1 MTPRRGVDSAA
12 ALPLLQV
19 SQHASNPKRRPPQ
32 HAVATLGARRV
43 AKLASACGAVAALLL
58 LVSLLLC
65 GSARFS
71 TQGTSPAACLQ
82 PPTVRDEDKAVTGAA
97 GAAPALAAPSF
108 LLLWTTAATA
118 FTLRSR
124 RCLESLLFHHPRAT
138 VRIFSNSLPPSAIAP
153 LRAAGY
159 TVSVQ
164 GYDAAELLRGTPA
177 APWLLRQAEWEKGP
191 YWYSH
196 LTDVLR
202 LALLWREG
210 GVYVDTDVVL
220 MRPLPWPLPLAM
232 GIESFVLG
240 DPSSPILN
248 GAVLLVPSRR
258 SPLLWVAMHEFASTY
273 HPELWGWNGP
283 ELLTRVVLR
292 CAGAFS
298 NAPSGARLTAAG
310 NESLSHGSGA
320 RSSSG
325 ASRVLLLPPEV
336 FYPIHWKDVTAYM
349 GAEDLARQER
359 MWHRIERRAL
369 AVHLWNRKTA
379 ALALH
384 PRSVLYRVLSAFP
397 VLPLEGAVAEGAEAL

>member
-1 MTPRRGVDSAA
+1 MTPRRGVDAA
-12 ALPLLQV
+12 VALPLLQI
-19 SQHASNPKRRPPQ
+19 SQHASNPKRRPPL

-43 AKLASACGAVAALLL
+43 AKLASACCAVAALLW
-58 LVSLLLC
+58 LVQRTR
-65 GSARFS
+65 GTAH
-71 TQGTSPAACLQ
+71 TSPSACLQ
-82 PPTVRDEDKAVTGAA
+82 PPTVDDEDKAVTGAA
-97 GAAPALAAPSF
+97 GAATALAAPSF
-108 LLLWTTAATA
+108 LLLWTTAATD

-138 VRIFSNSLPPSAIAP
+138 VRIFSNTLGEDAIAP

-159 TVSVQ
+159 AVSVQ

-177 APWLLRQAEWEKGP
+177 APWLLRLAEWEKGP

-220 MRPLPWPLPLAM
+220 MRPLPWPLRLPLLLPRRTNESARSSGHGLSQAWAAM

-240 DPSSPILN
+240 DPTMPILN

-292 CAGAFS
+292 C
-298 NAPSGARLTAAG
+298 
-310 NESLSHGSGA
+310 GSTG
-320 RSSSG
+320 G
-325 ASRVLLLPPEV
+325 ASVLLLPPEV
-336 FYPIHWKDVTAYM
+336 FYPIHWKDVAAYT

-359 MWHRIERRAL
+359 MWRRIERRAL
-369 AVHLWNRKTA
+369 TVHLWNRKTA

-384 PRSVLYRVLSAFP
+384 PRSVLSRLLSAFP
-397 VLPLEGAVAEGAEAL
+397 VLPLEGAGAL

>member
-1 MTPRRGVDSAA
+1 
-12 ALPLLQV
+12 
-19 SQHASNPKRRPPQ
+19 
-32 HAVATLGARRV
+32 
-43 AKLASACGAVAALLL
+43 
-58 LVSLLLC
+58 
-65 GSARFS
+65 
-71 TQGTSPAACLQ
+71 
-82 PPTVRDEDKAVTGAA
+82 
-97 GAAPALAAPSF
+97 
-108 LLLWTTAATA
+108 
-118 FTLRSR
+118 
-124 RCLESLLFHHPRAT
+124 
-138 VRIFSNSLPPSAIAP
+138 
-153 LRAAGY
+153 
-159 TVSVQ
+159 
-164 GYDAAELLRGTPA
+164 
-177 APWLLRQAEWEKGP
+177 
-191 YWYSH
+191 
-196 LTDVLR
+196 
-202 LALLWREG
+202 
-210 GVYVDTDVVL
+210 
-220 MRPLPWPLPLAM
+220 M
-232 GIESFVLG
+232 GIESFVRG

-320 RSSSG
+320 VVGARSSSG

-336 FYPIHWKDVTAYM
+336 FYPIHWKDVAAYT

-359 MWHRIERRAL
+359 MWRRIERRAL

-397 VLPLEGAVAEGAEAL
+397 VLPLEGAVAEGPEAL

>member
-12 ALPLLQV
+12 ALPQVQV

-32 HAVATLGARRV
+32 HAVATLGVRRV
-43 AKLASACGAVAALLL
+43 VKLASACGAVAALLL
-58 LVSLLLC
+58 LVSVT
-65 GSARFS
+65 SR
-71 TQGTSPAACLQ
+71 GTAHTSQAVCFQ

-97 GAAPALAAPSF
+97 GAATALAAPSF
-108 LLLWTTAATA
+108 LLLWTTAATD

-138 VRIFSNSLPPSAIAP
+138 VRVFSNSLPPSAIAP

-159 TVSVQ
+159 AVSVQ
-164 GYDAAELLRGTPA
+164 GYDVAELLRGTPA

-292 CAGAFS
+292 C
-298 NAPSGARLTAAG
+298 
-310 NESLSHGSGA
+310 GSTG
-320 RSSSG
+320 G
-325 ASRVLLLPPEV
+325 ASVRLLPPEV
-336 FYPIHWKDVTAYM
+336 FYPIHWKDVAAYT

-359 MWHRIERRAL
+359 MWRRIERRAL
-369 AVHLWNRKTA
+369 TVHLWNRKTA

-384 PRSVLYRVLSAFP
+384 PRSVLSRLLSAFP
-397 VLPLEGAVAEGAEAL
+397 VLPLEGAGAL

>member
-12 ALPLLQV
+12 ALPQVQV

-32 HAVATLGARRV
+32 HAVATLGVRRV
-43 AKLASACGAVAALLL
+43 VKLASACGAVAALLL
-58 LVSLLLC
+58 LVSVT
-65 GSARFS
+65 SR
-71 TQGTSPAACLQ
+71 GTAHTSQAVCFQ

-97 GAAPALAAPSF
+97 GAATALAAPSF
-108 LLLWTTAATA
+108 LLLWTTAATD

-138 VRIFSNSLPPSAIAP
+138 VRVFSNSLPPSAIAP

-159 TVSVQ
+159 AVSVQ
-164 GYDAAELLRGTPA
+164 GYDVAELLRGTPA
-177 APWLLRQAEWEKGP
+177 APWLLRLAEWEKAP

-232 GIESFVLG
+232 GIESFVRG

-320 RSSSG
+320 VVGARSSSG

-336 FYPIHWKDVTAYM
+336 FYPIHWKDVAAYT

-359 MWHRIERRAL
+359 MWRRIERRAL